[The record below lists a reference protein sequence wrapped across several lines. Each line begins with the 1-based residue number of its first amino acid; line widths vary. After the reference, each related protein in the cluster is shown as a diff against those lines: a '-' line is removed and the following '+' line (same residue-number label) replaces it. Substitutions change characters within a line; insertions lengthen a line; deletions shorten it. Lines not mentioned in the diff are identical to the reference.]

1 MAHKGWLAAVIII
14 LVVLGAV
21 AYWIV
26 TADISAVNSPGGME
40 TSIANG
46 MREWYIG
53 RGAKSVPPSRVAN
66 NAESISQGEALY
78 SMSCAQCHGA
88 GGKKPTPIG
97 DWMNPRV
104 PGLRSADV
112 QEMSDKEI
120 FWVIKNG
127 IRLSGMPGFAKLS
140 TDPEIWQMTYYVRS
154 LGATP
159 AK

>member
-1 MAHKGWLAAVIII
+1 VAKGRLVAIII
-14 LVVLGAV
+14 LVVVLGAV

-26 TADISAVNSPGGME
+26 TADISAVNSPGRIE
-40 TSIANG
+40 SSVANG
-46 MREWYIG
+46 LREWYVG
-53 RGAKSVPPSRVAN
+53 RGAKSVPASTVAN

-78 SMSCAQCHGA
+78 SMSCAQCHGVD
-88 GGKKPTPIG
+88 GRKPMPIG
-97 DWMNPRV
+97 KGMNPRV
-104 PGLRSADV
+104 PDLRSADV

-154 LGATP
+154 LGARSV
-159 AK
+159 K